1 MKKIGILIMVVVLS
15 VLFVNQALAKVGIA
29 NKKKPILAT
38 VAGTKVLALAYK
50 GTSFEILDER
60 GDWVKVS
67 LVGWMRRNAV
77 DIADS
82 QKELPASVELADFVQ
97 LAKSLIS
104 AVESGVDYGEYENML
119 SNLKMSGDL
128 SVANSMNAPDIQ
140 KKITSIINC
149 FITAGSILGI
159 RELEPEAKPCITD
172 GTIELLYT
180 SNYPDLQTYVDE
192 YKSLI
197 PQATYFDNIVNH
209 DVFSLLKYCQLLW
222 KKAGEEIKQL
232 EMLLN

>member
-1 MKKIGILIMVVVLS
+1 MKKIGILIMLVVFS
-15 VLFVNQALAKVGIA
+15 VLFVDQSLADVGIA
-29 NKKKPILAT
+29 NKKKPILDT

-50 GTSFEILDER
+50 GTSFEILEEQ

-67 LVGWMRRNAV
+67 LVGWMRKNAV

-82 QKELPASVELADFVQ
+82 QKELPAQEELADFIR
-97 LAKSLIS
+97 LTKSLIL
-104 AVESGVDYGEYENML
+104 AVESGVSYGEYENML

-128 SVANSMNAPDIQ
+128 TMANSMDAPDIQ
-140 KKITSIINC
+140 KKIMSIMNC
-149 FITAGSILGI
+149 FITAGNIWGI

-197 PQATYFDNIVNH
+197 PQAIYFDNIVNH
-209 DVFSLLKYCQLLW
+209 DVLSLLKYCQLLW

-232 EMLLN
+232 EALLN